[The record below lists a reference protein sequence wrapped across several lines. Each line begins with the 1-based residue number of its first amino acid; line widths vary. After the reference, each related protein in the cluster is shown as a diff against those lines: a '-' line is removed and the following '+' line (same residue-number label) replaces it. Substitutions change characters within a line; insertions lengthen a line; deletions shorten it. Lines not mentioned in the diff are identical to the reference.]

1 MTTLKI
7 GDVTIG
13 GVLEWQGVYRD
24 PLELYPDATKDAVD
38 AHRGWLEPH
47 SIDPQTGNVIM
58 AFRSYVVRTERLTIL
73 IDACVGNDKERP
85 VRPSW
90 HRQKWPWMD
99 NLRAQ
104 GVSPEDID
112 IVMCTH
118 LHTDHVGWNT
128 QLLDGRWVPT
138 FPNANY
144 LFHKIEY
151 DYWEK
156 EHQTQ
161 DWARDAFIDSVLP
174 VVHAGQATMVNGDHE
189 IDTGLWLEH
198 TPGHTPGAVCLHLE
212 HGGDHGIFCGDLMH
226 HPLQVPESQWS
237 SIFCE
242 DPVLSR
248 KTRSAFVD
256 RHAETDTMILPAHFA
271 GVGGGHIIGGGPDG
285 KAMFKFAG

>member
-24 PLELYPDATKDAVD
+24 PLELYPDATRDAVD

-85 VRPSW
+85 VRPNW
-90 HRQKWPWMD
+90 HRQQWPWMD

-104 GVSPEDID
+104 GVTPEDID

-128 QLLDGRWVPT
+128 QLVDGRWVPT

-156 EHQTQ
+156 RTSEP
-161 DWARDAFIDSVLP
+161 ALG
-174 VVHAGQATMVNGDHE
+174 AGSFHRQCAA
-189 IDTGLWLEH
+189 
-198 TPGHTPGAVCLHLE
+198 GH
-212 HGGDHGIFCGDLMH
+212 
-226 HPLQVPESQWS
+226 
-237 SIFCE
+237 
-242 DPVLSR
+242 
-248 KTRSAFVD
+248 
-256 RHAETDTMILPAHFA
+256 
-271 GVGGGHIIGGGPDG
+271 
-285 KAMFKFAG
+285 